1 MSRCL
6 QPYPADDAT
15 LLDTFA
21 ARQKL
26 LGGKSVLLVAGR
38 SEKRKPYVFL
48 TRVLGPGRFEQVA
61 DNVAARKKLAES
73 EAEGQQWDILYVEG
87 NIHNA
92 EAVVFGSATT
102 SSGSSKKRKRGP
114 AAAEDDPSP
123 VPKMIRMINDETM
136 IQSLIV
142 GHLLEE

>member
-1 MSRCL
+1 
-6 QPYPADDAT
+6 
-15 LLDTFA
+15 
-21 ARQKL
+21 
-26 LGGKSVLLVAGR
+26 
-38 SEKRKPYVFL
+38 
-48 TRVLGPGRFEQVA
+48 
-61 DNVAARKKLAES
+61 
-73 EAEGQQWDILYVEG
+73 LYVEG

-114 AAAEDDPSP
+114 AAAEEDPSP
-123 VPKMIRMINDETM
+123 VPKKIRMINDETM